1 MDWIESELW
10 SSMSLDDVL
19 LLEDVDS
26 NIKDDTE
33 F

>member
-1 MDWIESELW
+1 MDWMESELW

>member
-1 MDWIESELW
+1 MDWIEETLW